1 MYISN
6 ISLLIVW
13 NGRQTNQVEIKYEQ
27 VPLFKCYSFLTV
39 KNFKV
44 FVVCIIY
51 AYIFLVYVV

>member
-1 MYISN
+1 MGGKQIK
-6 ISLLIVW
+6 L
-13 NGRQTNQVEIKYEQ
+13 KYEQ
-27 VPLFKCYSFLTV
+27 VALFKCYSFLTV